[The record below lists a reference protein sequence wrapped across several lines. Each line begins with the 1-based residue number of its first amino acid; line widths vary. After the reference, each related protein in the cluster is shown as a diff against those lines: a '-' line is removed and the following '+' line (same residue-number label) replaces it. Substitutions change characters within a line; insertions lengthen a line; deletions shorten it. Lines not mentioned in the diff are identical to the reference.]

1 MPINRTIWRLAR
13 LVEWLQKK
21 ASTPLRDRFSVG
33 RGTYGEPAVL
43 SWGGPSTLRVG
54 SFCSIAEGVVIF
66 LGGGN
71 HRHDWITTYPFS
83 VFRESAKA
91 IAGQM
96 QTKGDVI
103 IGNDVWIGASAVIL
117 SGVSIGDGAV
127 IGAYAVVSKSVPA
140 YTVAVGNPARP
151 VRKRSLFSS
160 RSPGG
165 TGLTK
170 SWMPQCPFSY
180 RERSQNSPHSPQ
192 AMRKWLDPPQSELSF
207 PFGNLLCDFHSFA
220 ASRANPRGPCPRQT
234 LKTPSGTGHDGP
246 GGRSA
251 SSSSLLARV

>member
-151 VRKRSLFSS
+151 VRKRFTEEEIALLQQIAWWDWSDEKLDAA
-160 RSPGG
+160 
-165 TGLTK
+165 
-170 SWMPQCPFSY
+170 MPI
-180 RERSQNSPHSPQ
+180 
-192 AMRKWLDPPQSELSF
+192 LLS
-207 PFGNLLCDFHSFA
+207 GEVSKLASFA
-220 ASRANPRGPCPRQT
+220 ASHAEM
-234 LKTPSGTGHDGP
+234 
-246 GGRSA
+246 A
-251 SSSSLLARV
+251 